1 MAEGLTSQDL
11 LNLVF
16 ITFKITYY
24 SSIKKYG
31 VPAVAQWVKN
41 PVAAV
46 IVTVE
51 AWVLSPAQCSG
62 LKDQIQSLAQEL
74 SYAAGVAITKK
85 KCLYGCLS
93 GFCSLCLTI

>member
-62 LKDQIQSLAQEL
+62 LKALALLQPQRRSQL
-74 SYAAGVAITKK
+74 Q
-85 KCLYGCLS
+85 L
-93 GFCSLCLTI
+93 GFNLWPRNSHMPWVWP

>member
-41 PVAAV
+41 PA
-46 IVTVE
+46 
-51 AWVLSPAQCSG
+51 LSTEMQVG
-62 LKDQIQSLAQEL
+62 SLA
-74 SYAAGVAITKK
+74 
-85 KCLYGCLS
+85 
-93 GFCSLCLTI
+93 